1 MTEELITDRRGNME
15 RERECA
21 QGKVL
26 LYPSVLASLAD
37 VLTSEPRCLPIYY
50 DLA

>member
-1 MTEELITDRRGNME
+1 MERERE

-21 QGKVL
+21 QGKVF

-37 VLTSEPRCLPIYY
+37 VLTSEPRCLSTLI
-50 DLA
+50 